1 MRIRALINSERGVS
15 LVMTALTLVLLL
27 GASAIAVDLAAL
39 RTDRSADQK
48 VTDSAASAGA
58 LAAIE
63 GGAGQE
69 ACEAALAYIAVNS
82 EEISSIDATGCA
94 ASFSASCDPAV
105 VESHTVTTGR
115 FTATIVYPVPDNHAL
130 MTSGLL
136 GAPTQTVVAEDG
148 DPCERVGVEVSAE
161 RQGLFAQVLGWDQGT
176 TTVHTVAAAGL
187 PTGEEVPLNLLV
199 LDRTGCQAIWVQGS
213 PGAGVIVKA
222 VVNEDG
228 TGLIQ
233 GVAASDSD
241 ASAGCSSDG
250 VIDVDGSNAVLR
262 ADGPEGCANQTG
274 TGTVDGFTSGNGC
287 GLIQTL
293 VPPGLGCVLPA
304 CSGHNGGNP
313 HPNPDPTALPA
324 RLTRAPIDHRYNCWP
339 NYASPEAGTSWATD
353 PLTGNQ
359 DIAGCTAGTPDH
371 IYDLINSV
379 GSSGSAGYTDWTT
392 LGHPCDVPSSGPA
405 IVVTSNVR
413 VDCATLTVRK
423 SATITGN
430 VIFDGNVTVEGGTGS
445 LTIDNTL
452 ATPGWAFFRN
462 GTFSK
467 AGQASLAINY
477 TMVYVSKT
485 SRVAMA
491 GNSTGSLTWIAP
503 DSGDFDDLALWSDS
517 PLTHDWAG
525 QANLTMEGVFFMPRA
540 TADYAGGGGQN
551 QTDAQ
556 WVAYRLVARGG
567 GQLEIRPAFGRSVE
581 FPRLPQ
587 TVLIR

>member
-187 PTGEEVPLNLLV
+187 PSGEEVPLNLLV
-199 LDRTGCQAIWVQGS
+199 LDRTGCQAIDAQGN
-213 PGAGVIVKA
+213 GGIIVRA

-241 ASAGCSSDG
+241 ASAGCTSDG
-250 VIDVDGSNAVLR
+250 VIDVDGANPVLR

-274 TGTVDGFTSGNGC
+274 TGTVEGFTSGNGC
-287 GLIQTL
+287 GLIQTF

-313 HPNPDPTALPA
+313 HPNPDPTVLPGQ
-324 RLTRAPIDHRYNCWP
+324 LTRAPIDHRYNCWP
-339 NYASPEAGTSWATD
+339 DPPGYDSPPAGTSWATD
-353 PLTGNQ
+353 PLTGDQ
-359 DIAGCTAGTPDH
+359 DIPGCTAGTPDH

-379 GSSGSAGYTDWTT
+379 GQNGSAGFTDWTT
-392 LGHPCDVPSSGPA
+392 LGHPCNVSSGT
-405 IVVTSNVR
+405 IEVNTNVR
-413 VDCATLTVRK
+413 VDCPGGL
-423 SATITGN
+423 TITRPVTINGN
-430 VIFDGNVTVEGGTGS
+430 VIFDGNVFVEGGDGS
-445 LTIDNTL
+445 LTINNPDD
-452 ATPGWAFFRN
+452 APGWAFFRN

-467 AGQASLAINY
+467 AGQADVAINY
-477 TMVYVSKT
+477 TMVYMSKT
-485 SRVAMA
+485 SRVLME
-491 GNSTGSLTWIAP
+491 GGDGSLTWIAP
-503 DSGDFDDLALWSDS
+503 NSGDFDDLALWSDS
-517 PLTHDWAG
+517 PLTHNWAG

-540 TADYAGGGGQN
+540 TADYSGTGGQN

-556 WVAYRLVARGG
+556 WIAHRLVARGQ
-567 GQLEIRPAFGRSVE
+567 GQLEIRPAFGRSVN

-587 TVLIR
+587 SVLIR